1 MKKVVFPGT
10 FDPFTRGHQ
19 SIVNRVLAL
28 ADEVVIAI
36 GINESKHQMFTLE
49 QRVVAIRRLFANEP
63 RVSVVAYQG
72 LTMDL
77 CREQGA
83 QCIVRGIRTV
93 QDFEYER
100 NLADCNRKLSGLE
113 TILLFTEPEYAMI
126 SSSNV
131 RELLR
136 YGKDIT
142 DFMPI

>member
-19 SIVNRVLAL
+19 SIVNRALAL

-49 QRVVAIRRLFANEP
+49 QRVEAIRRLYATEP

>member
-49 QRVVAIRRLFANEP
+49 QRVEAIRRLYTNEP

>member
-1 MKKVVFPGT
+1 MKKVVFPGS

-19 SIVNRVLAL
+19 SIVNRVLPL
-28 ADEVVIAI
+28 VDEVVIAI
-36 GINESKHQMFTLE
+36 GVNEGKHQEFPLDE
-49 QRVVAIRRLFANEP
+49 RVASIKRLYANEP
-63 RVSVVAYQG
+63 RVSVVTYRG

-83 QCIVRGIRTV
+83 QCIVRGIRSV

-100 NLADCNRKLSGLE
+100 NLADCNRKLSGIE
-113 TILLFTEPEYAMI
+113 TILLFSEPEYAMI
-126 SSSNV
+126 SSSAV
-131 RELLR
+131 RELLH

>member
-49 QRVVAIRRLFANEP
+49 QRVEAIRRLYANEP

>member
-1 MKKVVFPGT
+1 MRKVVFPGT

-19 SIVNRVLAL
+19 SIVNRVLLL

-36 GINESKHQMFTLE
+36 GINESKHQELTID
-49 QRVVAIRRLFANEP
+49 QRVEAIRRLYADEP
-63 RVSVVAYQG
+63 RVSVVTYQG

-83 QCIVRGIRTV
+83 QCIVRGIRSV

-100 NLADCNRKLSGLE
+100 NLADCNRKLSGVE
-113 TILLFTEPEYAMI
+113 TILLFTEPEYSMI

-131 RELLR
+131 RELLH

-142 DFMPI
+142 EFMPI